1 MLCRDLGFQS
11 LILETDCLLLHQAW
25 SANSLPNSYVG
36 IIVEDCRMLA
46 STFSSLSMCHV
57 KRQCNKAADFMS
69 KLAYSLHD
77 NVWIEDGLPGLNTIM
92 SADLCTHSVM
102 N

>member
-1 MLCRDLGFQS
+1 
-11 LILETDCLLLHQAW
+11 
-25 SANSLPNSYVG
+25 
-36 IIVEDCRMLA
+36 MLA

-77 NVWIEDGLPGLNTIM
+77 NVWIEDGPPGLNTIL
-92 SADLCTHSVM
+92 SADLFSICYEFMNVM
-102 N
+102 LCCCQIFFYHAGSKL